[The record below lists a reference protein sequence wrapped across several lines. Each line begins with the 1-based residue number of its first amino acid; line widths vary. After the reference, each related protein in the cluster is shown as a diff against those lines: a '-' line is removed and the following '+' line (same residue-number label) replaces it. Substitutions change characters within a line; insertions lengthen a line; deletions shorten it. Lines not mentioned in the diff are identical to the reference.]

1 MSREKTAQL
10 GLAMCTAL
18 VVGNMIGSGVFLLPA
33 SLAPYGWN
41 AIVGWLVTIAGGL
54 CLAGVFAGLS
64 RRLPLEGGAYAYAKA
79 AFGPAAAFVV
89 AWSYWIATWVG
100 NAGLAIAAVSYLGVL
115 APAVQDPVAGALTA
129 CGLVWLLTFVNCMG
143 VRSAGGVQLVTAILK
158 VMPLAAVIVLA
169 AMVLGGG
176 DAPPPPPLNLSDL
189 TLPAIG
195 ATAAMTLWALLGLE
209 SATIPAARVSNP
221 STTIP
226 RATLLGTAIASVIY
240 LAVCGA
246 VILLMPAAETAGSP
260 APLADFVAR
269 YWPGAGADVAR
280 KVIAAFAVISALGAM
295 NGWVMMQGE
304 MPYAMARNGQF
315 PKWLDKLSSRGV
327 PVRAHILSSSLLT
340 ALILTNLSRSTG
352 ELFTFFILIATNAN
366 LVAYLSSSVAL
377 LWLMVKRRMMGS
389 VALGIVGVLG
399 GLYSI
404 GALVGAGPEAG
415 LWGLALLAVGAVWYV
430 VNRAVAARRT
440 LEV

>member
-41 AIVGWLVTIAGGL
+41 AIVGWMVTIAGGL
-54 CLAGVFAGLS
+54 CLAGVFAALS

-89 AWSYWIATWVG
+89 AWSYWVALWVG
-100 NAGLAIAAVSYLGVL
+100 NAGLAVATVSYLGVL
-115 APAVQDPVAGALTA
+115 APGVQDPLVGAVTA
-129 CGLVWLLTFVNCMG
+129 CALVWLLTCVNCLG
-143 VRSAGGVQLVTAILK
+143 VRSAGSVQLVTTVLK
-158 VMPLAAVIVLA
+158 VLPLAAVIVIA
-169 AMVLGGG
+169 ALVLGGG
-176 DAPPPPPLNLSDL
+176 NAPPPPPLTLSDL

-195 ATAAMTLWALLGLE
+195 ASAALTLWALLGLE
-209 SATIPAARVSNP
+209 SATIPAARVRDP

-226 RATLLGTAIASVIY
+226 RATLLGTAIASAIY

-246 VILLMPAAETAGSP
+246 VILLMPAAETAASS

-280 KVIAAFAVISALGAM
+280 KVVAAFAVISALGAM
-295 NGWVMMQGE
+295 NGWVLLQGE
-304 MPYAMARNGQF
+304 MPYALARDGLF
-315 PKWLDKLSSRGV
+315 PRVLDNVSRRGV

-340 ALILTNLSRSTG
+340 VLILTNLSRSTG
-352 ELFTFFILIATNAN
+352 DLFTFFILIATNAN

-377 LWLMVKRRMMGS
+377 LWLMARKKMTGS
-389 VALGIVGVLG
+389 VALGVLGLLG

-415 LWGLALLAVGAVWYV
+415 LWGLALLAVGAVYYAIS
-430 VNRAVAARRT
+430 RTLAARRV